1 MSNGTARPKVVR
13 LWNLVARRL
22 GWGVVGNSPS
32 PSPVT
37 GLVSGSGTPDLE
49 TRWTYLSPV
58 QRAALTVRVCCVGAE
73 STGKSTLV
81 QALAERHHTAS
92 MHEYGRDYTV
102 AKKDAGTNDSW
113 DLHDFLRIAEVQQQM
128 EDAVARNAGP
138 LLFCDTD
145 AMSTDLW
152 CERYLGSRSVRVNQ
166 LARSRR
172 YDLFVLC
179 DVDIA
184 WEADEIRLG
193 AESRAAMHQRF
204 LEVLSSERVEPWI
217 LVSGEVTERMDRVD
231 AEIARL
237 DLLSPIRMHA
247 AERFL
252 NLDGKPYER
261 GGSQETIAQTRSE
274 LDRQT

>member
-1 MSNGTARPKVVR
+1 MNSEHHR
-13 LWNLVARRL
+13 LRTKLPPGPIADEALL
-22 GWGVVGNSPS
+22 GYWAKLGPA
-32 PSPVT
+32 
-37 GLVSGSGTPDLE
+37 
-49 TRWTYLSPV
+49 

-81 QALAERHHTAS
+81 QALAKRHGTAS
-92 MHEYGRDYTV
+92 MHEYGRDYTL

-113 DLHDFLRIAEVQQQM
+113 DLQDFIRIAQMQQQM
-128 EDAVARNAGP
+128 EDAAALDAGP

-152 CERYLGSRSVRVNQ
+152 CERYLGSRNAIIDL

-179 DVDIA
+179 DIDIP

-193 AESRAAMHQRF
+193 TESRAAMHHRF
-204 LEVLSSERVEPWI
+204 VDVLSTERPEPWI
-217 LVSGEVTERMDRVD
+217 VVSGEVINRMDRVD
-231 AEIARL
+231 AEIERL
-237 DLLSPIRMHA
+237 GLLQPTRLFA

-252 NLDGKPYER
+252 TPDGDPYAR
-261 GGSQETIAQTRSE
+261 GGPTETPTG
-274 LDRQT
+274 TKTGT

>member
-1 MSNGTARPKVVR
+1 MNADQSRPRTQLQPEPPADNALLAYSVELR
-13 LWNLVARRL
+13 PA
-22 GWGVVGNSPS
+22 
-32 PSPVT
+32 
-37 GLVSGSGTPDLE
+37 
-49 TRWTYLSPV
+49 

-81 QALAERHHTAS
+81 QALAERRETAS

-113 DLHDFLRIAEVQQQM
+113 DLHDFIRIAQVQQRM
-128 EDAVARNAGP
+128 EDAAAFEAGP

-152 CERYLGSRSVRVNQ
+152 CERYLGSRSVIVNG
-166 LARSRR
+166 LARARR

-179 DVDIA
+179 DIDIP

-193 AESRAAMHQRF
+193 AESRTAMHQRF
-204 LEVLSSERVEPWI
+204 VEVLSTERPEPWI
-217 LVSGEVTERMDRVD
+217 LVSGEVVDRMDQVD

-237 DLLSPIRMHA
+237 DLFSPNRMYA
-247 AERFL
+247 VERCL
-252 NLDGKPYER
+252 DLDGKPY
-261 GGSQETIAQTRSE
+261 
-274 LDRQT
+274 DRAGHLPSP

>member
-1 MSNGTARPKVVR
+1 
-13 LWNLVARRL
+13 
-22 GWGVVGNSPS
+22 VVGNSDMEFS
-32 PSPVT
+32 
-37 GLVSGSGTPDLE
+37 TPGFTSDSVQEGRPEGWLAERDLYAG
-49 TRWTYLSPV
+49 WVDLSPG
-58 QRAALTVRVCCVGAE
+58 QRATFTVRVCCVGAE

-81 QALAERHHTAS
+81 QALAKRHNTAS

-113 DLHDFLRIAEVQQQM
+113 DLDDFIRIAEVQQQL
-128 EDAVARNAGP
+128 EDAAARKAGP

-152 CERYLGSRSVRVNQ
+152 CERYLGSRNEKVNR

-179 DVDIA
+179 DIDIP

-193 AESRAAMHQRF
+193 AESRAAMHRRF
-204 LEVLSSERVEPWI
+204 VEVLSTERPEPWM
-217 LVSGEVTERMDRVD
+217 LVSGEVFERMDQVD

-237 DLLSPIRMHA
+237 ELLTPTHLYAS
-247 AERFL
+247 ERFL
-252 NLDGKPYER
+252 NLDGEPYDR
-261 GGSQETIAQTRSE
+261 GGSSHLGTDQG
-274 LDRQT
+274 